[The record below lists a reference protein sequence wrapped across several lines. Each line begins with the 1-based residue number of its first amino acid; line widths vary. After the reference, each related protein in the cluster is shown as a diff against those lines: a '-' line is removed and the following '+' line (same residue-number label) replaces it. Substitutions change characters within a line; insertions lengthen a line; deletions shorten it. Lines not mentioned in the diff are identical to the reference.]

1 MKGDTSL
8 RAEELCAVAAWL
20 KERDRMKPPRKTF
33 FVSDQRK
40 QLHHSTVNLAHPSAF
55 PALAFVGQREAW
67 DDEGGEFEYGDRAE

>member
-20 KERDRMKPPRKTF
+20 KERDRMKPPRRTF

-67 DDEGGEFEYGDRAE
+67 ADEGGEFEYGDRAE